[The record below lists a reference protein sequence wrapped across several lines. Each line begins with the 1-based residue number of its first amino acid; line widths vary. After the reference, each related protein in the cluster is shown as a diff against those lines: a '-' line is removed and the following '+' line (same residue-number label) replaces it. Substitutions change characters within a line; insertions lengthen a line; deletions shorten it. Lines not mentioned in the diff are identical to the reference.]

1 MKDSFTFPNQAE
13 LFVHA
18 KLENDEAYQ
27 WSVAAEDVRNM
38 QMVLRSYEQDYDFDS
53 AVNQINFAKTL

>member
-18 KLENDEAYQ
+18 KLENDAAYQ
-27 WSVAAEDVRNM
+27 WSVAAEDTRNM
-38 QMVLRSYEQDYDFDS
+38 QMVLRAHKLDFDFES
-53 AVNQINFAKTL
+53 ADSQIKFAKTF